1 MNKKGIPK
9 EIDEIEISMFQ
20 DVFDKNSEN
29 VNLVNLLEA
38 IEAGR
43 WKDEIESLR
52 GYLKIGNRE
61 RYDEKKLILP
71 EGFRQNA

>member
-9 EIDEIEISMFQ
+9 EIDEIEISMFK

-29 VNLVNLLEA
+29 VNLVNLIEA

-43 WKDEIESLR
+43 
-52 GYLKIGNRE
+52 
-61 RYDEKKLILP
+61 
-71 EGFRQNA
+71 